1 MSPAESKKSQPN
13 KWLVRVAILLL
24 SISLLLIPYLTVAK
38 SLITN
43 AQSTINLL
51 QKAKTFE
58 YTAEIAKSEI
68 QNRLPEK
75 VKQNLIEQSIINRIM
90 DAIITPQLIQNIS
103 EPAIKLAVKQLQED
117 PKLSLENQKI
127 ELDVAPY
134 KQNLSNYVSS
144 LGLPDG
150 IKQSAENFSQSLP
163 DKFAIVD
170 VEKNPNSP
178 LLMLIKLRSLYN
190 NILLANNIVW
200 IALALS
206 ALALIALLYQQ
217 LLRLAK
223 LASRSL
229 VTVGVL
235 VIVFSYLTPPTLS
248 LFVPS
253 NLTESSG
260 TEVAALINELDAQ
273 YFAMTQVYGWWY
285 IGVGLVLMIIVWYIS
300 NFGLKYEPQKIK
312 HYFKNKF
319 KQSK

>member
-1 MSPAESKKSQPN
+1 MSPAKQDKPQPN
-13 KWLVRVAILLL
+13 KWLVRIAILLL
-24 SISLLLIPYLTVAK
+24 SISFLLLPYLTVAK

-43 AQSTINLL
+43 AQNTINLL
-51 QKAKTFE
+51 EKAKTFE

-75 VKQNLIEQSIINRIM
+75 VKQNLIEQSIINKIM

-150 IKQSAENFSQSLP
+150 IKESANNFSQSLP
-163 DKFAIVD
+163 DKLAIVD

-178 LLMLIKLRSLYN
+178 LLLLIKLRSLYN
-190 NILLANNIVW
+190 NILLANNILWVTLL
-200 IALALS
+200 IS
-206 ALALIALLYQQ
+206 ALCLVALLYKSV
-217 LLRLAK
+217 LRLSKLVAK
-223 LASRSL
+223 SL
-229 VTVGVL
+229 VAVGVL
-235 VIVFSYLTPPTLS
+235 VIAFSYLTPPALS
-248 LFVPS
+248 LLVPN

-260 TEVAALINELDAQ
+260 SEVAALINELDAQ
-273 YFAMTQVYGWWY
+273 YFTMTQVYGWWY
-285 IGVGLVLMIIVWYIS
+285 IGIGLLILVITWYIR
-300 NFGLKYEPQKIK
+300 NFGFNFDTKELK

-319 KQSK
+319 KQTK